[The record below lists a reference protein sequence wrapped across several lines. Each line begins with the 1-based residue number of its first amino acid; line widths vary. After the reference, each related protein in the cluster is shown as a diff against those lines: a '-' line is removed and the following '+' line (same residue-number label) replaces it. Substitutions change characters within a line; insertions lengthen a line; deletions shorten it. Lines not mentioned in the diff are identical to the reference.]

1 MKKSISIGTRT
12 LKLKYKQSR
21 HPRFKNQ
28 NQRRKFT
35 SRFQRKVKDFYDLN
49 EMLEEEEGYNQDNID
64 NQPQDL
70 NQSNKL
76 EQPLMPVEIENHITQ
91 THTTQIFSDGQKEYK
106 VNIPPTLLH
115 TTHKEPI
122 KFYQKAIVQFDINN
136 ETIYHS
142 ILNHSIN

>member
-1 MKKSISIGTRT
+1 MKKSIIIGTES
-12 LKLKYKQSR
+12 LKYKLKSSR

-49 EMLEEEEGYNQDNID
+49 NLLEEEEEGRFD
-64 NQPQDL
+64 
-70 NQSNKL
+70 NQSNQNFDNQNL

-115 TTHKEPI
+115 ASHKEPI
-122 KFYQKAIVQFDINN
+122 KFYQKAIVQFDLNN

>member
-21 HPRFKNQ
+21 IPRFKNQ

-76 EQPLMPVEIENHITQ
+76 EQPLMPQEIENHITQ
-91 THTTQIFSDGQKEYK
+91 TTTTQTFFDGTKEYK
-106 VNIPPTLLH
+106 AKVPATLLH
-115 TTHKEPI
+115 TTHNKVI

-136 ETIYHS
+136 ETVYHS
-142 ILNHSIN
+142 ILNHSVN

>member
-1 MKKSISIGTRT
+1 MKKSIIIGTDS
-12 LKLKYKQSR
+12 LKYKLKSSR
-21 HPRFKNQ
+21 IPRFKNQ

-49 EMLEEEEGYNQDNID
+49 NLLDQEEYNVED
-64 NQPQDL
+64 QPQDL
-70 NQSNKL
+70 NQSL

-91 THTTQIFSDGQKEYK
+91 THTTQIFSDGRLKYK

-122 KFYQKAIVQFDINN
+122 KFYQKAIVQFDLNN

>member
-21 HPRFKNQ
+21 IPRFKNQ

-49 EMLEEEEGYNQDNID
+49 EMLEEEEEGRFEGQDFD
-64 NQPQDL
+64 NVEDKP
-70 NQSNKL
+70 
-76 EQPLMPVEIENHITQ
+76 QPLMPVEIENHITQ
-91 THTTQIFSDGQKEYK
+91 THTTQIFSDGRLKYK

-122 KFYQKAIVQFDINN
+122 KFYQKAIVQFDLNN